1 MYKITFLNLSTLSWK
16 VKDNGLAYSFK
27 DGTKVKIHSKTKP
40 PLLPSPL
47 GLSFEQRNIKLPRCK
62 LCLVYKA
69 FSSSTKTRVKSFQS
83 RIRLFIYLCM
93 YSFSCKEKQNF
104 NHSVI
109 FGPKVKV
116 NNKTIFRLR
125 SAFSVLVKFSK
136 LNFLVVTASC
146 WVAKNKSCPNNIK
159 RKYIRPRHKTDSLAI
174 LKWLI
179 LC

>member
-1 MYKITFLNLSTLSWK
+1 MVLLILSRMGQKLNYILRLSHLYSLHPWVFRLSSEISNCLDANYVLFTKRFLQ
-16 VKDNGLAYSFK
+16 A
-27 DGTKVKIHSKTKP
+27 P
-40 PLLPSPL
+40 RL
-47 GLSFEQRNIKLPRCK
+47 GLNPF
-62 LCLVYKA
+62 
-69 FSSSTKTRVKSFQS
+69 RVASDF
-83 RIRLFIYLCM
+83 LYIYLCM

-174 LKWLI
+174 LKW
-179 LC
+179 